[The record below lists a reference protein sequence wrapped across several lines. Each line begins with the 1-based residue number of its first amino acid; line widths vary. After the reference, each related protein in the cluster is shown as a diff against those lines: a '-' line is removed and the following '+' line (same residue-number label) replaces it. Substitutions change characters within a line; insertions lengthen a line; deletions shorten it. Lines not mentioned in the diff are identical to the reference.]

1 VPSIGSAAYAAVSC
15 VIPAYPAFS
24 RGAPSERVQPPA
36 SPAEGAGAGTG
47 RDEPPSRSQVPPREG
62 PMTQSRDDVI
72 QQDIADLHKLGYA
85 QELYRSMGGFSNFA
99 ISFSIISILTG
110 AVILYDYGLAWAGTA
125 AVMIGWPLITVFVL
139 AIAASMGEIASAYPT
154 AGGLYYWA
162 SRMKNKN
169 WGWWTAW
176 LNLIGQFAIVAG
188 INFAAA
194 AFLNATIITPLLA
207 NVGITYD
214 NTTVL
219 LAIGDTAVLTGQLV
233 TMGILML
240 IQLVMNIVGINLV
253 ALLNQVSVWWHIVI
267 VAAVVFLVFLAGK
280 PDESGLTLFAIQPQD
295 VAGSWN
301 NNLGFVNLEYG
312 PAISYPLILAF
323 FFSLLQANWTYTGYD
338 ASAHVA
344 EETIGARVSSAWG
357 IFLSVAVSAVV
368 GFVFLLALS
377 THLPDLST
385 LFPAELTE
393 ENLAGASQYYFGG
406 GVAVIAILQYNLG
419 QLGDLLAAGIAIAMA
434 FCGLS
439 SVASAGRMLFAFS
452 RDDGLPGSGWLK
464 RVSHRYR
471 TPANA
476 LTAIVLVAWLFSV
489 AAGVV
494 GGGTAIVIVTAISTI
509 FLYAAY
515 GIVIYLGATTQD
527 WLSERVWSLGR
538 WSKPIAWLSVF
549 WVIVLM
555 VLFSFPTSGNI
566 SWPFMAAT
574 VLFLLIYYFA
584 SARRNFK
591 GPQRMGDSADLTEI
605 EREFNQAAGEV
616 TTA

>member
-1 VPSIGSAAYAAVSC
+1 
-15 VIPAYPAFS
+15 
-24 RGAPSERVQPPA
+24 
-36 SPAEGAGAGTG
+36 
-47 RDEPPSRSQVPPREG
+47 
-62 PMTQSRDDVI
+62 MTQPRSREDVI
-72 QQDIADLHKLGYA
+72 QQDVADLHKLGYA
-85 QELYRSMGGFSNFA
+85 QELFRSMGGFSNFA

-139 AIAASMGEIASAYPT
+139 LIAASMAEIASAYPT

-194 AFLNATIITPLLA
+194 AFLNATIITPILDRI
-207 NVGITYD
+207 GIVYD
-214 NTTVL
+214 NTTLVFGL
-219 LAIGDTAVLTGQLV
+219 SFLTGQLL

-240 IQLVMNIVGINLV
+240 IELAMNIAGINLV
-253 ALLNQVSVWWHIVI
+253 AILNQVSVWWHIVI
-267 VAAVVFLVFLAGK
+267 VAAVVVLVFLAGK
-280 PDESGLTLFAIQPQD
+280 PDASGLTQFAIEPQD

-301 NNLGFVNLEYG
+301 NNLGVVNLQYG

-344 EETIGARVSSAWG
+344 EETVGARVASAWG
-357 IFLSVAVSAVV
+357 LFMSVAVSAVV
-368 GFVFLLALS
+368 GFVFLVALS

-385 LFPAELTE
+385 LFPPVLDATTLP
-393 ENLAGASQYYFGG
+393 ASSQYYFGG
-406 GVAVIAILQYNLG
+406 GVAVISILEYNLG
-419 QLGDLLAAGIAIAMA
+419 DLGDILAAGIAIAMA

-439 SVASAGRMLFAFS
+439 SVASAGRMLYAFS
-452 RDDGLPGSGWLK
+452 RDDGLPASGWLK
-464 RVSHRYR
+464 KVSHRYR
-471 TPANA
+471 TPVNS
-476 LTAIVLVAWLFSV
+476 LIAIVAISWLFTV

-515 GIVIYLGATTQD
+515 GICIYLGATTQA
-527 WLSERVWSLGR
+527 WLNERVWSLGR
-538 WSKPIAWLSVF
+538 FSKPVAVVAIF
-549 WVIVLM
+549 WVLVLM

-566 SWPFMAAT
+566 SWPFMVNHGGLPAR
-574 VLFLLIYYFA
+574 VLLRL
-584 SARRNFK
+584 
-591 GPQRMGDSADLTEI
+591 GTPEI
-605 EREFNQAAGEV
+605 QGAAGDGRQRRAHRDR
-616 TTA
+616 T

>member
-1 VPSIGSAAYAAVSC
+1 
-15 VIPAYPAFS
+15 
-24 RGAPSERVQPPA
+24 
-36 SPAEGAGAGTG
+36 
-47 RDEPPSRSQVPPREG
+47 
-62 PMTQSRDDVI
+62 MTQGRSREDVI
-72 QQDIADLHKLGYA
+72 RQDTADLHKLGYA
-85 QELYRSMGGFSNFA
+85 QELLRSMGGFSNFA

-125 AVMIGWPLITVFVL
+125 AVMIGWPLVTVFVL
-139 AIAASMGEIASAYPT
+139 LIAASMAEIASAYPT

-176 LNLIGQFAIVAG
+176 FNLIGQFAIVAG

-194 AFLNATIITPLLA
+194 AFLNATIITPLLS
-207 NVGITYD
+207 NIGITYD

-219 LAIGDTAVLTGQLV
+219 LSVGDTAVLTGQLV

-240 IQLVMNIVGINLV
+240 VELIINIAGINIVAI
-253 ALLNQVSVWWHIVI
+253 LNQVSVWWHIAI
-267 VAAVVFLVFLAGK
+267 VGAVVVLVFAAGK

-295 VAGSWN
+295 TVGTWQNAIGPVT
-301 NNLGFVNLEYG
+301 LDYG
-312 PAISYPLILAF
+312 PAITYPLILAF

-344 EETIGARVSSAWG
+344 EETVSARVASAWG
-357 IFLSVAVSAVV
+357 LFLSVAVSAIV

-385 LFPAELTE
+385 LFPSVLDDST
-393 ENLAGASQYYFGG
+393 LPTASQYYFGG
-406 GVAVIAILQYNLG
+406 GVAVISILQYNLG
-419 QLGDLLAAGIAIAMA
+419 QVGDLLSAAIAIAMA

-452 RDDGLPGSGWLK
+452 RDDGMPGSSWLK
-464 RVSHRYR
+464 KVSHRYR
-471 TPANA
+471 TPANS
-476 LTAIVLVAWLFSV
+476 LTAMVVVAWVFSV

-515 GIVIYLGATTQD
+515 GICIYLGATTSD
-527 WLSERVWSLGR
+527 WIKERAWSLGR
-538 WSKPIAWLSVF
+538 WSRPVAWIAVF

-555 VLFSFPTSGNI
+555 ILFSWPTSGNI
-566 SWPFMAAT
+566 SFPFMIG
-574 VLFLLIYYFA
+574 VVIFLLIYYFV
-584 SARRNFK
+584 SAKRNFK
-591 GPQRMGDSADLTEI
+591 GPRAMGDTAELTEI
-605 EREFNQAAGEV
+605 EREFEQAAGEV
-616 TTA
+616 GPVG